1 MVFLIQIS
9 RQKKKKNNKTK
20 QNKLEFPTPI
30 SYTKE
35 EKQKANAV
43 EV

>member
-9 RQKKKKNNKTK
+9 MQKKKKTIK
-20 QNKLEFPTPI
+20 QNKLTEFPTPI